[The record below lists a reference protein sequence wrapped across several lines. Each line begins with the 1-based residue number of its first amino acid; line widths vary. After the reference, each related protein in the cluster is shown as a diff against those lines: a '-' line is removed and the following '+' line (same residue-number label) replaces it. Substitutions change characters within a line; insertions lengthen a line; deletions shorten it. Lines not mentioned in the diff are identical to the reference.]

1 MKYKTRKFNWRGNMT
16 PSKWVFFALTGG
28 IVLALYLIFCVYP
41 IIQSVYTSFFEWNGY
56 VQVKPEHVGWENYST
71 VVKDPEFWLALKNDL
86 VITAIKLVIISVLTV
101 LFAVTLTRFRM
112 KTAEV
117 LFYKFVFYI
126 PNVLSVV
133 IIGALWGFV
142 FMPGQTGL
150 LNAVGSL
157 FNKNFS
163 ISWLMKYP
171 FQSVGFVAS
180 WCGVGLFM
188 LTMIAAIQQIP
199 DELYESARID
209 GAGEMKQLQYIT
221 MPAVWLQLTFMVV
234 SIFYQSLGGNFG
246 LVNVILPSA
255 ALDENGMVMGLY
267 VYRYGTSL
275 YKVGFSYAASIV
287 MLIVTSIISL
297 TVKFLMDKAGEKL

>member
-1 MKYKTRKFNWRGNMT
+1 MT

-71 VVKDPEFWLALKNDL
+71 VVKDSEFWLALKNDL
-86 VITAIKLVIISVLTV
+86 VITAIKLVLISVLTV

-157 FNKNFS
+157 FNKDFS

-199 DELYESARID
+199 NELYESARID

>member
-16 PSKWVFFALTGG
+16 PSKWAFFALTGG

-56 VQVKPEHVGWENYST
+56 VQVKPERVGWENYST

-86 VITAIKLVIISVLTV
+86 VITAIKLVLISVLTV

-157 FNKNFS
+157 FNKDFS